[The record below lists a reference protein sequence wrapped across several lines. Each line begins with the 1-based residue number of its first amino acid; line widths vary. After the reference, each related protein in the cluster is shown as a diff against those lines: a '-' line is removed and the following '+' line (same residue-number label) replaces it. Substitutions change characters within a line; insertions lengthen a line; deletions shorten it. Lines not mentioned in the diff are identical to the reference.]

1 MHSHIQHTVQTDSKG
16 RLNLGQAN
24 ASSFFL
30 VEETSKGEFILK
42 KAVVIPENELWL
54 YKNEK
59 ALHAVTKG
67 LEQAKKG
74 KLEKNAIDLD
84 QFD

>member
-1 MHSHIQHTVQTDSKG
+1 MHIHAVQTDSKG
-16 RLNLGQAN
+16 RLNLGHAY

-30 VEETSKGEFILK
+30 IEETVKGEFTLK
-42 KAVVIPENELWL
+42 KAAIIPENELWL

-59 ALHAVTKG
+59 AFDSVSKG
-67 LEQAKKG
+67 LAQAKLG

>member
-1 MHSHIQHTVQTDSKG
+1 MRIHAVQTDSKG
-16 RLNLGQAN
+16 RLNLGRAF
-24 ASSFFL
+24 ASSFFII
-30 VEETSKGEFILK
+30 EETVKGEFSLK
-42 KAVVIPENELWL
+42 KAAIVPEHELWL

-59 ALHAVTKG
+59 ALNAVTIG
-67 LEQAKKG
+67 IEEAKRG